1 MKKRFLLFAFGGM
14 LLAGL
19 PTSLSATV
27 IDAKTNIFVAGQD
40 STGINTMGGLFPTVA
55 QTFVAGPGQ
64 TVQFSVSGVT
74 GCGNTGVSGCV
85 VAGTT
90 IGADGATLSFSTGA
104 QTGTNISA
112 LGTNGISGIN
122 FAGREM
128 FLVGVFL
135 DNSVPTGAGPFTPT
149 FVSTGGTFN
158 ADTATSFPAFL
169 TGQVFFIGDGR
180 TGFNNAAGTV
190 QTWAV
195 PTNATRLFLG
205 FADAFDNFVGPWGAY
220 GDNTGSLNVT
230 VSVQNGTAI
239 PEPNTIML
247 VGIVLIGL
255 VFFRKRIT

>member
-1 MKKRFLLFAFGGM
+1 MKKRFLSAAFGGV

-19 PTSLSATV
+19 PTSLFASI

-40 STGINTMGGLFPTVA
+40 STGINTMGGLFPAVA
-55 QTFVAGPGQ
+55 QTFVAGAGQ
-64 TVQFSVSGVT
+64 TVQFNVSGVT
-74 GCGNTGVSGCV
+74 GCGSIGTGGCAA
-85 VAGTT
+85 AGTT
-90 IGADGATLSFSTGA
+90 IGADGATLSFQTGP
-104 QTGTNISA
+104 QTGTDISA
-112 LGTNGISGIN
+112 LGNGISGIK

-135 DNSVPTGAGPFTPT
+135 DNSVPSGAGPFTPS

-158 ADTATSFPAFL
+158 ADTATSFPAFF

-220 GDNTGSLNVT
+220 SDNTGSLNVT
-230 VSVQNGTAI
+230 VTVQNATAT

-247 VGIVLIGL
+247 VGIGLIGL
-255 VFFRKRIT
+255 AYVRKRIT